1 MDIVIRIFIG
11 LGIAGIGVFMVIK
24 TRIILDFFGTWDW
37 AEAKLSGGSNLFY
50 KLIGIVA
57 IFLGFLYATNLWN
70 AFLTAVFGGLF
81 GLNR

>member
-1 MDIVIRIFIG
+1 MDIVFRVLIG

-24 TRIILDFFGTWDW
+24 TRMILDFFGTWDW
-37 AEAKLSGGSNLFY
+37 AEAKLNGGSNLFY

-70 AFLTAVFGGLF
+70 AFLAATLGSLVGG
-81 GLNR
+81 NR